1 MSQSKFQKQKVPVK
15 APEPARIVEALGVP
29 EAPAKPSPSKRVKIA
44 NVSFGLVLIDPI
56 DHGVYTHNPTPVT
69 LPSPWVE
76 DALERGILIEV

>member
-1 MSQSKFQKQKVPVK
+1 MSQSQFQKQKVPVK
-15 APEPARIVEALGVP
+15 APEPARVIEAAGPQV
-29 EAPAKPSPSKRVKIA
+29 KPSPSKRVKIA
-44 NVSFGLVLIDPI
+44 SVSFGLVLIDPI